1 MNHADIK
8 KHLAAYLEGEL
19 PIDDRA
25 LVDAHLDACDLC
37 AGEVEEMLQTIRL
50 LRTLPEPE
58 IPPMITANVMRR
70 IRSGESQLGFFGRI
84 ARVFGAVFEP
94 AFVLPA
100 SAIAAAALVVTVVQ
114 GLGVVPTTP
123 TNPIMADAARDSRN
137 QGRSSIGRTESSVAS
152 LPSSIAATRR
162 GGFIYLLYRRPSRL
176 TGSRDGS
183 GATVSPTS
191 RSGRPELRASS
202 LFTRTAGCSRLTAEP
217 STRRPASSAI

>member
-84 ARVFGAVFEP
+84 ARALGAVFEP

-114 GLGVVPTTP
+114 GLGVVPTMT
-123 TNPIMADAARDSRN
+123 TETTETTEDAARDPRN
-137 QGRSSIGRTESSVAS
+137 GGHTSIGRTESSVAS
-152 LPSSIAATRR
+152 MPSSIAATRR
-162 GGFIYLLYRRPSRL
+162 GER
-176 TGSRDGS
+176 
-183 GATVSPTS
+183 A
-191 RSGRPELRASS
+191 RAS
-202 LFTRTAGCSRLTAEP
+202 RGYG
-217 STRRPASSAI
+217 ASGSSNGMDIVARVERANTTP